1 MEELRKAISR
11 QPRFIHNKSAP
22 KNKCKTKTEVE
33 SENEEINEIAKKKN
47 KYHKKKNKGREER
60 NGKKKQK
67 ALWQIKLNKKKKT
80 KNV

>member
-11 QPRFIHNKSAP
+11 QPRFLHNKNAP

-47 KYHKKKNKGREER
+47 KYHKKKNKG
-60 NGKKKQK
+60 GKKEIVKKQK
-67 ALWQIKLNKKKKT
+67 TLWQIKLNKKKKT